1 MTKPE
6 KLDPNKKLDI
16 ELILENL
23 EQYHPSRKGWTWRE
37 IPPMA

>member
-16 ELILENL
+16 ELILETLNNITL
-23 EQYHPSRKGWTWRE
+23 HARDGRGAKF
-37 IPPMA
+37 PPMA